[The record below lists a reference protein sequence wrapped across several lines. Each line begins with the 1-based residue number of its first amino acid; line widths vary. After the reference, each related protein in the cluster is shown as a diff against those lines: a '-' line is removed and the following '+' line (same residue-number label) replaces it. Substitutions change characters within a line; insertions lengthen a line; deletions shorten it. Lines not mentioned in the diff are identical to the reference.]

1 MASPSEEQRDLRID
15 LNRDSTDRG
24 PVTGLIAVLS
34 FRIPL
39 QGYISN
45 GSFCEDIDEC
55 FSQTPP
61 ICESIAHSSCENTIG
76 SYSCKC
82 ELGLELVESECSDI
96 DECKSMPC
104 DKNAKCYND
113 FPGYRCECNEP
124 YFHGDGKNC
133 YYHGRAL
140 FH

>member
-15 LNRDSTDRG
+15 LNRDSTDGG

-55 FSQTPP
+55 FSQIPP
-61 ICESIAHSSCENTIG
+61 VCESIARGG
-76 SYSCKC
+76 SAEGTARKG
-82 ELGLELVESECSDI
+82 GLSHI
-96 DECKSMPC
+96 KI
-104 DKNAKCYND
+104 
-113 FPGYRCECNEP
+113 
-124 YFHGDGKNC
+124 
-133 YYHGRAL
+133 
-140 FH
+140 